1 VKTTGLLLA
10 LATVA
15 LAQSSARNVSL
26 IQSAG
31 KAIVAGDLTR
41 AETELQMVLSAD
53 AKEFRAR
60 NLLGVVRAQQ
70 KREAE
75 AERVFKQVIQEQPGF
90 AGAYVN
96 LGLLYVQI
104 GKRGKAVTEF
114 QHALQLEPARTDA
127 RDALVEALRADA
139 ASALQAEQAEKAL
152 SLLIRARKANPRDP
166 DVLFE
171 FGMVALRMQLL
182 PDSVQALQESL
193 ALRDDARTVYALGRA
208 QMALAK
214 FAEAAPLFQ
223 RYVFLRANDATGHYA
238 LGVTLESL
246 QRTAEARKQFEE
258 SARLQPEQTE
268 AYFRLGLM
276 DQEDNNF
283 DGAGIR
289 FERVLQRDPQ
299 HAGALTGMG
308 RLAFQR
314 KEYQAAVELFLR
326 AIQSDKMV
334 RPAHYYLGLTYS
346 RLGRKEDSEKELAI
360 AAQLERDD
368 LDSRR
373 MLKKII
379 TPQDQSVPK

>member
-1 VKTTGLLLA
+1 VKTAAFLLA
-10 LATVA
+10 VATVA
-15 LAQSSARNVSL
+15 LSQSSPRNFSL
-26 IQSAG
+26 IQDAG
-31 KAIVAGDLTR
+31 KAIVAGDLAR
-41 AETELQMVLSAD
+41 AETELQTVLSAD
-53 AKEFRAR
+53 PREYRAR

-75 AERVFKQVIQEQPGF
+75 AERVFKQVIQEQPEF

-104 GKRGKAVTEF
+104 GKRGDAVTEF
-114 QHALQLEPARTDA
+114 QQALQLEPARTDA
-127 RDALVEALRADA
+127 RDALVNVLRADA
-139 ASALQAEQAEKAL
+139 ASALQAQQAEKAL
-152 SLLIRARKANPRDP
+152 SLLIRARKANPKDP
-166 DVLFE
+166 DALFE

-182 PDSVQALQESL
+182 PDAVQALQESL
-193 ALRDDARTVYALGRA
+193 AFRDDPRTVYALGRA

-214 FAEAAPLFQ
+214 FAEAASLFE
-223 RYVFLRANDATGHYA
+223 RYVSLRPNDATGHYA

-246 QRTAEARKQFEE
+246 QRTPEAREQFEE

-283 DGAGIR
+283 DGASVR
-289 FERVLQRDPQ
+289 FERVLQRDPK

-314 KEYQAAVELFLR
+314 KEYQAAVDMFLR

-334 RPAHYYLGLTYS
+334 LPAHYYLGLTYG

-360 AAQLERDD
+360 AARLERDD

-373 MLKKII
+373 MVKKII
-379 TPQDQSVPK
+379 GSQDLSVPK